1 MAPKVII
8 TKGLPGSGKSTWA
21 KEQVLKG
28 KGRVKRVNK
37 DDLRALIDADAP
49 YSSAN
54 ERFILKCQEKIIAAA
69 IRGNHHIIVDNTNL
83 NPIHEIAIRKLAGPM
98 VKVEVKD
105 FTDVSPEECI
115 RRDSKRE
122 KPVGAAVI
130 NKMAKQWRDW
140 KDVDCQVAFDEPVQ
154 YKFNPELPYAIIVDI
169 DGTLAHVTGRSYY
182 DYSKVLTDAIDPIVQ
197 LLVQT
202 MAASH
207 HIIIVSGRD
216 ALCYEDTSAWLKLHE
231 IPFEMLIMRAD
242 DDKRHDYIVKKELYE
257 THIEGRFNVRFVLD
271 DRNQVV
277 DQWRALGLKCL
288 QVADGDF

>member
-37 DDLRALIDADAP
+37 DDLRALIDAGQE
-49 YSSAN
+49 YMSSN
-54 ERFILKCQEKIIAAA
+54 EAFVLQCQAKIIAAA
-69 IRGNHHIIVDNTNL
+69 IRGNYHIIVDNTNL

-105 FTDVSPEECI
+105 FTDVTPEECI

-122 KPVGAAVI
+122 NPVGAAVI
-130 NKMAKQWRDW
+130 HKMAKQWRGW
-140 KDVDCQVAFDEPVQ
+140 KDVDCQVTFDEPVQ
-154 YKFNPELPYAIIVDI
+154 YEFNPDLPYAIIVDI
-169 DGTLAHVTGRSYY
+169 DGTLAHVTSRSYY
-182 DYSKVLTDAIDPIVQ
+182 DYSRVSTDAIDPIVQ

-202 MAASH
+202 MAQSH

-216 ALCYEDTSAWLKLHE
+216 ALCYEDTSEWLKRYE

-257 THIEGRFNVRFVLD
+257 THIKDRFNVRFVLD

-277 DQWRALGLKCL
+277 DQWRAMGLKCL
-288 QVADGDF
+288 QVANGDF